1 MNWPKDDPHCG
12 TCGEQIPCSCDPCDI
27 GQCDHKAH
35 CDVCGK
41 GVDVEL
47 EDGICMECSI
57 EWQAKGSC
65 GGQNSSGTAV
75 YHNNRYL
82 LAIPVGLEAMSQI
95 ITEEGV
101 WTQYSDGTEI
111 FRPHD
116 SAGKSDD
123 GGEGQCEWFDERD
136 RIQNERD
143 KEEQAWAQQQ
153 KLQAA
158 TDNDQ

>member
-27 GQCDHKAH
+27 GQCYHKAH

-57 EWQAKGSC
+57 EWQAKHQINFPVPVLAEPPELPSRVAPKPEHKRQARESTSYKASAVSRNSR
-65 GGQNSSGTAV
+65 GGENS
-75 YHNNRYL
+75 L
-82 LAIPVGLEAMSQI
+82 
-95 ITEEGV
+95 
-101 WTQYSDGTEI
+101 
-111 FRPHD
+111 
-116 SAGKSDD
+116 D
-123 GGEGQCEWFDERD
+123 GGEGQCEWLDERD

-143 KEEQAWAQQQ
+143 M
-153 KLQAA
+153 
-158 TDNDQ
+158 